1 MKKFFTAI
9 PLQRAGGLIPHRYQA
24 VGNTALQMDTET
36 CFPILT
42 ALNGYVQSG
51 EEFRLIAVM
60 TDTEDGR
67 RNRDTLQQE
76 LDQLCE
82 RKGLICPQGIETVS
96 VPADERVST
105 HVATFQKLIDLV
117 DDDDELFAC
126 MTFGTK
132 PLSTAVQMAVQY
144 AYRVKSNASIS
155 CIVYGQIDRTGG
167 ESKAFVYDM
176 TALIQLDEIVRMLA
190 NRGVVNPKETIDR
203 ILSL

>member
-1 MKKFFTAI
+1 MKKFFTVI
-9 PLQRAGGLIPHRYQA
+9 PLQGPGKLIPHQYRA
-24 VGNTALQMDTET
+24 VGNTLLQMDAMT

-42 ALNGYVQSG
+42 ALNGYVQPG

-60 TDTEDGR
+60 TDTEDGY
-67 RNRDTLQQE
+67 RNRDTLRQE
-76 LDQLCE
+76 LDQLCA
-82 RKGLICPQGIETVS
+82 RKGLVCPQIETVP
-96 VPADERVST
+96 VAVDDRFST

-117 DDDDELFAC
+117 GDDDELFAC

-144 AYRVKSNASIS
+144 AYRVKNNASIS

-167 ESKAFVYDM
+167 ESRASVYDM
-176 TALIQLDEIVRMLA
+176 TALIQMDEIVRVLA
-190 NRGVVNPKETIDR
+190 DRGVANPKETIDR

>member
-1 MKKFFTAI
+1 MKKFFTVI
-9 PLQRAGGLIPHRYQA
+9 PLQKLGQLKPQLYQA
-24 VGNTALQMDTET
+24 VGNTLLQMDTET

-42 ALNGYVQSG
+42 AVNGYVRTG
-51 EEFRLIAVM
+51 EEFRVIAVM

-76 LDQLCE
+76 LEQLCG
-82 RKGLICPQGIETVS
+82 RKGLICPQIETIPVD
-96 VPADERVST
+96 VDERVAA

-144 AYRVKSNASIS
+144 AYRVKRNASVI

-167 ESKAFVYDM
+167 ESKVSVYDM
-176 TALIQLDEIVRMLA
+176 TALIQLDELVRVLA
-190 NRGVVNPKETIDR
+190 DRGVTNPKETIDR

>member
-1 MKKFFTAI
+1 MKKFFTVV
-9 PLQRAGGLIPHRYQA
+9 PLQGPGKLIPYQYQA
-24 VGNTALQMDTET
+24 VGNTLLQMDAET
-36 CFPILT
+36 SFPIL
-42 ALNGYVQSG
+42 AAVNGYVRPG

-67 RNRDTLQQE
+67 RNRDALRQE
-76 LDQLCE
+76 LERLCE
-82 RKGLICPQGIETVS
+82 KKGLVCPQIETVS
-96 VPADERVST
+96 VPADERVAA

-117 DDDDELFAC
+117 GDDDELFAC

-144 AYRVKSNASIS
+144 AYRVKRNASVS

-167 ESKAFVYDM
+167 ESKASVYDM
-176 TALIQLDEIVRMLA
+176 TALIQLDELVRVLA
-190 NRGVVNPKETIDR
+190 DRDVENPKETIDR